1 MAQLPDR
8 DVQGELGEAAD
19 GQRGGAVE
27 TGELLDGASARHL
40 LSVDMTQLRR
50 ATRHTID
57 RAGRTVGRA
66 ATLTAALAGTLA
78 ALLAPATAHAERA
91 GCRSVATAPVDAEQA
106 RLQDARTAAFTEH
119 SGFDELLAG
128 FPAALCA
135 ARNAHRA
142 ERVVDAWGR
151 ALWQAGVD
159 RAQGRRPGGA
169 LPARDDRPLYWT
181 RLAMTVQLARWQ
193 PKFDV
198 DRADLRA
205 RFEDASRGLDD
216 GFSSDPGIRR
226 IFVSGFDPY
235 GLDTEPRRANPSGA
249 AVLQLHGQ
257 RIILAD
263 GSTAEVRAVVLPVRY
278 GDFDDGIVERAFGP
292 HLVPGAQSADL
303 ITSISQG
310 YPGKFTLEA
319 WAGRARSA
327 DPATDNVG
335 ALSGGTRDHPVD
347 APGLADGP
355 QFIHT
360 TLPTDAMTAVQQP
373 YPVLLNTPVTE
384 IPEGATTPVTRPDG
398 PTPGSRA
405 VAGGGGGYL
414 SNEVAYRSSR
424 LRLDLAPDL
433 PGGHLHTPVLAGL
446 PADQAQV
453 TSPEFERNE
462 AAISDQVGAI
472 LRSARF

>member
-1 MAQLPDR
+1 
-8 DVQGELGEAAD
+8 
-19 GQRGGAVE
+19 
-27 TGELLDGASARHL
+27 
-40 LSVDMTQLRR
+40 MTFLRR
-50 ATRHTID
+50 T
-57 RAGRTVGRA
+57 AGLA
-66 ATLTAALAGTLA
+66 AALTGTLA
-78 ALLAPATAHAERA
+78 ALLAPAAAHADPG
-91 GCRSVATAPVDAEQA
+91 GCRTAATASPDAEQA
-106 RLQDARTAAFTEH
+106 RLQDARTAAFTER
-119 SGFDELLAG
+119 SGLNDLLRG
-128 FPAALCA
+128 FPTALCA

-159 RAQGRRPGGA
+159 RAQGRRPSGE

-181 RLAMTVQLARWQ
+181 RLAMTVQLSRWQ
-193 PKFDV
+193 PGFTV
-198 DRADLRA
+198 DQAGLRA

-216 GFSSDPGIRR
+216 GFSTAPDIRR

-235 GLDTEPRRANPSGA
+235 GLDTEPRRANPSGS
-249 AVLQLHGQ
+249 AVLQLNGR
-257 RIILAD
+257 RITLAD

-278 GDFDDGIVERAFGP
+278 GDFDEGIVERAFGP
-292 HLVPGAQSADL
+292 HLVPGPQSADL

-310 YPGKFTLEA
+310 YPGMFTLEA

-327 DPATDNVG
+327 DPATDNLG
-335 ALSGGTRDHPVD
+335 ALSGGTTRHPVD

-384 IPEGATTPVTRPDG
+384 IPAGATDPVVRADG
-398 PTPGSRA
+398 PTPDSRA

-414 SNEVAYRSSR
+414 SNEVAYRSNR

-433 PGGHLHTPVLAGL
+433 PGGHLHTPVLTGL
-446 PADQAQV
+446 PTDRNRLTA
-453 TSPEFERNE
+453 PEFEQNE
-462 AAISDQVGAI
+462 AAIADQVRAI
-472 LRSARF
+472 LSSARL